1 MADTEPEP
9 LFDELTKAAA
19 RLLRAPYAL
28 ISVMDETNSFWKST
42 HGLPEAMRSEVVA
55 DSFCQYVVERGED
68 LFAEDV
74 RLNEFTRSNPTI
86 ETKGVR
92 AWAGCPVEFN
102 GEILG
107 AFCVIDN
114 QLREWTLEDRAVL
127 STLAG
132 IASREIT
139 LRAELADA
147 ENVADEATT
156 ESARVRSVIDTL
168 RTSLLPPVLPTIPGL
183 GLDAWFAAADNNDM
197 LLGDFYDVFPLGEGR
212 WGLVVGDVCGHG
224 VEAAKLTSLVRYSLR
239 SAAIHHNDPV
249 AVMAEVDAAIRADRL
264 DQGRFA
270 TVCYLAIDTRKGI
283 SVRWARAGHPFPIL
297 ASETGARNCEDANGP
312 PLGIAAVL
320 GSSPWSAGT
329 LVLGPGQRLVVFTDG
344 LTDVRS
350 PQTGDRL
357 GDDNLLALIGRLH
370 AEDETADPTVA
381 SDSFMAR
388 LTRELET
395 SFSTRPDDVAVVVLG
410 GAVRS

>member
-42 HGLPEAMRSEVVA
+42 YGLPEAMRSEVVS

-183 GLDAWFAAADNNDM
+183 GLDA
-197 LLGDFYDVFPLGEGR
+197 
-212 WGLVVGDVCGHG
+212 
-224 VEAAKLTSLVRYSLR
+224 
-239 SAAIHHNDPV
+239 
-249 AVMAEVDAAIRADRL
+249 
-264 DQGRFA
+264 
-270 TVCYLAIDTRKGI
+270 
-283 SVRWARAGHPFPIL
+283 
-297 ASETGARNCEDANGP
+297 
-312 PLGIAAVL
+312 
-320 GSSPWSAGT
+320 
-329 LVLGPGQRLVVFTDG
+329 
-344 LTDVRS
+344 
-350 PQTGDRL
+350 
-357 GDDNLLALIGRLH
+357 
-370 AEDETADPTVA
+370 
-381 SDSFMAR
+381 
-388 LTRELET
+388 
-395 SFSTRPDDVAVVVLG
+395 
-410 GAVRS
+410 